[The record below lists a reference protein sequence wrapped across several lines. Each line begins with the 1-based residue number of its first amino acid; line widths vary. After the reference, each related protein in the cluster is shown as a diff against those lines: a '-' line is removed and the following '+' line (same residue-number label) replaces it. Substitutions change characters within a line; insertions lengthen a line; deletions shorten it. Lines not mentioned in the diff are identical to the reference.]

1 MASGGLPAR
10 QGRLAGFDILRAA
23 KSFGSDAPGKNG
35 KERREIAAIHG
46 LHGGVK
52 ALLESS
58 LAKALEDLPWKRQ
71 EASQDSPRRHLGFRR
86 EGDRAGA

>member
-1 MASGGLPAR
+1 MASGGFPAR

-35 KERREIAAIHG
+35 KEAREVAAIHG
-46 LHGGVK
+46 LRQGIQ
-52 ALLESS
+52 AQMESS

-71 EASQDSPRRHLGFRR
+71 EASQDSQRRHLGFRR